1 MATASTVFEKLAQQS
16 EWYGQRA
23 HRNRARFVLLKGMQ
37 IVFAAAI
44 PVVSVATL
52 GDKQRWVTATLG
64 ALVGIFEGF
73 IQLGQYQQN
82 WLISGNPR
90 SPEARGILVQRESR
104 PVFRRAGCGRPLRQ
118 PLRCNHL
125 RRKFQ
130 VALHPGEWRK
140 TLGHHHPGGTPQK
153 VCRYSTRTISSY
165 QSSDVSGIPY
175 PT

>member
-52 GDKQRWVTATLG
+52 GDRQRWVTATLG

-82 WLISGNPR
+82 WLIFRATREALKREEFLFSAKAGPYSGVPDADVLYANR
-90 SPEARGILVQRESR
+90 CDAIISGENSKWLSTQESG
-104 PVFRRAGCGRPLRQ
+104 VK
-118 PLRCNHL
+118 H
-125 RRKFQ
+125 
-130 VALHPGEWRK
+130 
-140 TLGHHHPGGTPQK
+140 
-153 VCRYSTRTISSY
+153 
-165 QSSDVSGIPY
+165 
-175 PT
+175 